1 MIRISDKEYDGYI
14 AENQD
19 DSLTVILHTWE
30 GFDDVCTAMTDVK
43 SIESVTDGKSTVYNV
58 TAPVSARV
66 VGLNLYSIVFT
77 TKLAPAEA
85 LERKVAEQ
93 DEIIATQANTI
104 QELSDAIDQLMI
116 DSLEG

>member
-1 MIRISDKEYDGYI
+1 MIRISGKEYDGYI

-19 DSLTVILHTWE
+19 ESLTVILHTWE

-43 SIESVTDGKSTVYNV
+43 SIESVTNGESTVYNV

-77 TKLAPAEA
+77 TKLAPTEE
-85 LERKVAEQ
+85 LTRKVEEQ
-93 DEIIATQANTI
+93 AEIISQQADTI
-104 QELSDAIDQLMI
+104 QELSDTIDQLLI

>member
-1 MIRISDKEYDGYI
+1 MIKILDKEYDGYL
-14 AENQD
+14 AENAD
-19 DSLTVILHTWE
+19 ETLTIVIHTWE
-30 GFDDVCTAMTDVK
+30 GFDDVVAAMTDVK
-43 SIESVTDGKSTVYNV
+43 SIENIKDGKSTVYNV

-77 TKLAPAEA
+77 TKLAPSEA